1 MNDRTKVKV
10 AFAEA
15 VLQTMWINGLI
26 TAKERDQIAQRTAQ
40 KLQRMSC

>member
-1 MNDRTKVKV
+1 MQDRTKVKV

-26 TAKERDQIAQRTAQ
+26 TTKERDLIAQRTAQ